1 MRHVL
6 ITLFAVGS
14 LLSYTSQAGTIFK
27 CKSASGALLYQE
39 KPCAEE
45 NKSLSSWGS
54 ASGAPLIMKQGD
66 HGHYFVDGSINEHK
80 LNLVIDTGASFLSL
94 PQSAA
99 NAAGLVCLRQVM
111 THTANG
117 VANSCTTIVQTFKF
131 GSFTLKNVEAI
142 ITPNL
147 AQPLLGM
154 NILKQ
159 FRVEQDAG
167 EMKLSIK

>member
-1 MRHVL
+1 MHHTL
-6 ITLFAVGS
+6 YILFATA
-14 LLSYTSQAGTIFK
+14 LMLSTAAQAGTIYK
-27 CKSASGALLYQE
+27 CKNASGALLYQE

-54 ASGAPLIMKQGD
+54 ASGEPLVMKQGEQ
-66 HGHYFVDGSINEHK
+66 GHYFVDGSINEHK

-99 NAAGLVCLRQVM
+99 NAAGLVCLQKVQ

-117 VANSCTTIVQTFKF
+117 ITQSCTTIVQTFKF
-131 GSFTLKNVEAI
+131 GSFTLKNVEAM

-147 AQPLLGM
+147 QQPLLGM

-167 EMKLSIK
+167 EMKLLMK